1 MSIGPKRVVRPPI
14 GTAAGDLLVATGSGW
29 DTISPTTDG
38 YLLTSQGA
46 GLAPAFEAPPA
57 SGTLNHASLTSNLA
71 WATSGHTGTASRLAG
86 FDGSGAAALYQIGAS
101 GGPLGYD
108 ATTTFTRSFLDDAD
122 AATARA
128 TLGLGTM
135 ATQAASAVA
144 ITGGTSG
151 ASPTKVVAATY
162 PLTAASVYQSYGI
175 AQPSAQGGSPTIIFD
190 ATGARFEQRTSTTS
204 LGAQA
209 GVLSTSPAI
218 LSSDMPWTAYFRV
231 RTPSSLTNM
240 CAWIGVCA
248 SQPSFS
254 SATPSTTNCG
264 LARYLQGTDTQFAA
278 FGRAGGAASAGA
290 AFGPTVAVDT
300 TYMVRVRNV
309 PSVGM
314 YFAAYAGSE
323 VGGDFGTEM
332 LVTTVPAAGVG
343 LGWVAQAG
351 AYTAGTAVTFAW
363 SLTQLVW

>member
-1 MSIGPKRVVRPPI
+1 MIGPKRVVRPPLDA
-14 GTAAGDLLVATGSGW
+14 AAGDLLVFNGSTW
-29 DTISPTTDG
+29 DAITPATDG
-38 YLLTSQGA
+38 HVLTSQGP
-46 GLAPAFEAPPA
+46 GLAPAFEAVSA
-57 SGTLNHASLTSNLA
+57 GTLNHASLTSNLA
-71 WATSGHTGTASRLAG
+71 WASSGHTGTASRLAG
-86 FDGSGAAALYQIGAS
+86 FSGAGAAAYYEIGGA
-101 GGPLGYD
+101 GGVVGYD
-108 ATTTFTRSFLDDAD
+108 STTAFTRSFLDDAD
-122 AATARA
+122 AATART

-135 ATQAASAVA
+135 ATQPATSVA

-151 ASPTKVVAATY
+151 ATPTKIVAATY
-162 PLTAASVYQSYGI
+162 PLAAAAVYQSYGI
-175 AQPSAQGGSPTIIFD
+175 AQPTAQGGSPAIIFD

-204 LGAQA
+204 IGAQA
-209 GVLSTSPAI
+209 GALSTSPAI

-231 RTPSSLTNM
+231 RTPSSLTNH
-240 CAWIGVCA
+240 CEWIGVCA
-248 SQPSFS
+248 TQPSFS

-264 LARYLQGTDTQFAA
+264 LARFLQGTDTQFAA

-290 AFGPTVAVDT
+290 AFGPTIAVDT

-323 VGGDFGTEM
+323 VGGDFGTEV
-332 LVTTVPAAGVG
+332 LVTTVPTAGTG